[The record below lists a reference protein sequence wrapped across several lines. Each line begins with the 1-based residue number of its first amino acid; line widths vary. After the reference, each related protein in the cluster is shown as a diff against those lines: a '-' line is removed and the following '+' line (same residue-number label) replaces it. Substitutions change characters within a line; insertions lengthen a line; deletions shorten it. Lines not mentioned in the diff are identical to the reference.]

1 MNKFLFFLLNILV
14 FHYSYSQK
22 CDYWQQKVKYK
33 IIADVDVLNHTYA
46 GHEIATYFNNSP
58 DTLTKIYFHLYFNA
72 FQSGSSFADKN
83 LSIIDPEK
91 EMDKKFNELSPD
103 ESGKITIHN
112 LMQDEKEIE
121 YQIYETILTAKL
133 NRDLLPGDSCVLIV
147 NYDAKI
153 PKLIRRTGWGSKEG
167 IDLSMA
173 QWYPKIAA
181 YDREGFHPDVYIGR
195 EFYGVWGDFD
205 VTVDIDKSYVVAA
218 GTEFQSSES
227 LDSNT
232 IRYHFNAENIH
243 DFVWT
248 ADRDYVHYSIQA
260 DSITCM
266 NFYFQ
271 GVDSIMVKNWF
282 ELGEAMKKVLA
293 YMNNKVGK
301 YQYTNFSF
309 IEGGDGGMEYPLA
322 CLITGNRSFN
332 SLVGISVHEFIHAWF
347 YAQIANNESNY
358 PWMDEGFT
366 SFYNILVL
374 QYLDSMG
381 VINRKFPQFPYQ
393 NDYDNYIQFVL
404 SDYWEP
410 MNKHSDHYNT
420 NYAYSMNSYIGG
432 MVFLK
437 QLESIVGSQAF
448 ERGMKLYFEKW
459 KFKNPLPID
468 FIKVM
473 EHESDIEL
481 KWYLDYFINKN
492 GISEFSID
500 SVVVISDKLYLI
512 IHRSNNFPLP
522 VDLKIEFSDGSDKIF
537 SIPSDLMLNHKNT
550 DYFRFQVLNS
560 WKWLNDSYHFSF
572 ELDGKKIEKIEID
585 PSQRIAD
592 INRSNNIWNFKY

>member
-1 MNKFLFFLLNILV
+1 VNKFLFFILNLLV
-14 FHYSYSQK
+14 FQFSYSQK
-22 CDYWQQKVKYK
+22 CDYWQQKVQYK

-46 GHEIATYFNNSP
+46 GLETVTYFNNSP

-72 FQSGSSFADKN
+72 FQSGSSFAYKT
-83 LSIIDPEK
+83 LTIIDPEK
-91 EMDKKFNELSPD
+91 EMDEKFKELNPD
-103 ESGKITIHN
+103 ESGKIAIHN
-112 LMQDEKEIE
+112 LKQDERDIE
-121 YQIYETILTAKL
+121 YQIYETILIAKL
-133 NRDLLPGDSCVLIV
+133 NRILLPGDSCVFTL

-205 VTVDIDKSYVVAA
+205 VTIDIDKSYIVAA
-218 GTEFQSSES
+218 GTEFQSTES

-232 IRYHFNAENIH
+232 IRYHFIAKNIH

-260 DSITCM
+260 DNNTCM

-271 GVDSIMVKNWF
+271 GVDSFMVKNWF
-282 ELGEAMKKVLA
+282 ELGDAMKKVLA

-301 YQYTNFSF
+301 YQYNNFSF

-322 CLITGNRSFN
+322 CLVTGNRSFN

-381 VINRKFPQFPYQ
+381 VINRKFPQFPFQ
-393 NDYDNYIQFVL
+393 NDYDNYIQFAL

-410 MNKHSDHYNT
+410 MNKHSDHYKT
-420 NYAYSMNSYIGG
+420 NYAYSMNAYIGG

-437 QLESIVGSQAF
+437 QMESVVGLQAF
-448 ERGMKLYFEKW
+448 ERGIKHYFEKW

-492 GISEFSID
+492 GVSDYAID
-500 SVVVISDKLYLI
+500 SVVIVSDKLYLFI
-512 IHRSNNFPLP
+512 SRVNNFPLP
-522 VDLKIEFSDGSDKIF
+522 VDFKIEFSDGSDKFF

-550 DYFRFQVLNS
+550 DYFSFQVINL
-560 WKWLNDSYHFSF
+560 WKWLSDSYQFSF
-572 ELDGKKIEKIEID
+572 ELGGKKIIKIEID

-592 INRSNNIWNFKY
+592 INRKNNIWISEY